1 MTSPST
7 TVRPATD
14 GQRDRELRP
23 LLTFAAVALPIGW
36 VVLGIPV
43 AMGLPQEPFVLA
55 GLLAL
60 AIAVGTVAGHALR
73 VARLNPIHALR
84 YE

>member
-1 MTSPST
+1 MRDWLNTFDARIALSP
-7 TVRPATD
+7 
-14 GQRDRELRP
+14 G
-23 LLTFAAVALPIGW
+23 
-36 VVLGIPV
+36 
-43 AMGLPQEPFVLA
+43 PFLVA

-60 AIAVGTVAGHALR
+60 AIAVATVGGQAVR